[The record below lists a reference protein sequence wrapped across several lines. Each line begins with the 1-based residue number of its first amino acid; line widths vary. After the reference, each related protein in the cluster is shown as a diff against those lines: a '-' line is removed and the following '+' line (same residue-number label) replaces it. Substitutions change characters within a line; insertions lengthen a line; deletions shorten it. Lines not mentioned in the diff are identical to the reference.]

1 MNRVAS
7 LVDFF
12 SLIEDP
18 RIERTRVHS
27 LSDIL
32 VLSVVAVIA
41 GAEGWEDIE
50 EFGKQKQSWLK
61 KFLKLQGGIPS
72 HDTISRVFRMLKPG
86 VFQEAFL
93 SWIKELHQDL
103 GLQTVAIDGKSLRRS
118 HDRSS
123 MKKMLHSVSAW
134 STTNR
139 LMLGQLAVD
148 EKSNEI
154 TAIPKLLKFLELE
167 GAVVTMDA
175 MGCQKEIVDQ
185 VIEQGGDYMLA
196 VKDNQ
201 PTLAAAITE
210 LFNEYH
216 DDQLPE
222 LIVRSHE
229 TNEKGHGRQEHRMY
243 FQAALQESFLE
254 KFSDWRGLKTV
265 VQVMNVTERDGKE
278 TTDVRYY
285 ISSLRPGVKKAAS
298 AIRNHWGIENSLHW
312 VLDMTFNEDQSRI
325 RKGHGAENF
334 ALLRRLAINIIE
346 QDTSSGSIRKKR
358 KRAAWNEDFL
368 LNLIQQPV

>member
-1 MNRVAS
+1 MNRVSS
-7 LVDFF
+7 LVDCF
-12 SLIEDP
+12 SVIEDP

-32 VLSVVAVIA
+32 VLSVLAVIA

-50 EFGKQKQSWLK
+50 EFGKQKKSWLK

-72 HDTISRVFRMLKPG
+72 HDTISREFRMLKPG

-134 STTNR
+134 SATNR

-154 TAIPKLLKFLELE
+154 TAVPKLLKFLDLK

-175 MGCQKEIVDQ
+175 MGCQKEIADQ
-185 VIEQGGDYMLA
+185 IIEQGGDFMLA

-216 DDQLPE
+216 EDPLPE
-222 LIVRSHE
+222 QIVRSHE
-229 TNEKGHGRQEHRMY
+229 TREKGHGRQEHRMY

-254 KFSDWRGLKTV
+254 KFPGWRGLRTI
-265 VQVMNVTERDGKE
+265 VQVLNITEREGKE

-285 ISSLRPGVKKAAS
+285 ISSLRPGVKKAAT

-325 RKGHGAENF
+325 RKDHGAENF
-334 ALLRRLAINIIE
+334 ALLRRLAINIIQ
-346 QDTSSGSIRKKR
+346 QDTSSGSIKKKR

-368 LNLIQQPV
+368 LNLIQQAA

>member
-1 MNRVAS
+1 MSRVGS
-7 LVDFF
+7 LVDCF

-18 RIERTRVHS
+18 RIERTRVHG

-32 VLSVVAVIA
+32 VLSVLAVIA

-50 EFGKQKQSWLK
+50 EFGQQKQSWLK

-86 VFQEAFL
+86 VFQQAFL
-93 SWIKELHQDL
+93 SWIKVLHQDV

-139 LMLGQLAVD
+139 LMLGQLAID

-167 GAVVTMDA
+167 GAVVTTDA
-175 MGCQKEIVDQ
+175 MGCQKEIADG

-210 LFNEYH
+210 LFNDYH

-222 LIVRSHE
+222 HTVRSHE
-229 TNEKGHGRQEHRMY
+229 TKEKGHGRQEHRMY
-243 FQAALQESFLE
+243 FQAVLQESFLE
-254 KFSDWRGLKTV
+254 KFL
-265 VQVMNVTERDGKE
+265 
-278 TTDVRYY
+278 
-285 ISSLRPGVKKAAS
+285 SLFHK
-298 AIRNHWGIENSLHW
+298 
-312 VLDMTFNEDQSRI
+312 VLDF
-325 RKGHGAENF
+325 
-334 ALLRRLAINIIE
+334 
-346 QDTSSGSIRKKR
+346 
-358 KRAAWNEDFL
+358 
-368 LNLIQQPV
+368 